1 MKPLS
6 YNPQQGFHSEQPYR
20 DYDHPPSRYDIS
32 GGGGGGYPDP
42 KYRNYDSSSPFENSV
57 PQYDQQQ
64 WNPYNQPLSPSN
76 SHGYDPHSPYG
87 DGSDSHYTP
96 PLRYDEPPPQQ
107 GFDGRPRYG
116 KPTGAVRYDDP
127 SPPAPGADINYQDSH
142 LSTYPSSAR
151 SSDHAAQRPAYNQG
165 PAPQHKSYKP
175 QQYDPIP
182 VNSES
187 SPTPPPKAETPS
199 PSFVDAPKPA
209 PARDEEQ
216 DDPAMRPQS
225 VLTRVKMF
233 ENKRSVSV
241 DRARDV
247 GESAGNKVGVVFS
260 SVLKSLK
267 RRFTVLTDTVGC
279 FIRPQAADLPLKT
292 GGVIPKANSLSNLD
306 QEKSYR

>member
-6 YNPQQGFHSEQPYR
+6 YNPPQGFHSEQPYR
-20 DYDHPPSRYDIS
+20 DYDHPPSRYDVS
-32 GGGGGGYPDP
+32 SGGGGYPDP

-64 WNPYNQPLSPSN
+64 WNPYNQPLSPAN

-116 KPTGAVRYDDP
+116 KPTGAVRYDAP
-127 SPPAPGADINYQDSH
+127 SPPAPGSDINYQDSH
-142 LSTYPSSAR
+142 LGTYPSSGR

-165 PAPQHKSYKP
+165 PAPQHKSYKT

-187 SPTPPPKAETPS
+187 SPTPPPKAEAPS
-199 PSFVDAPKPA
+199 PSFVDTPKPVA
-209 PARDEEQ
+209 ARDEEQ

-247 GESAGNKVGVVFS
+247 GESAGNKVGVF
-260 SVLKSLK
+260 LLK
-267 RRFTVLTDTVGC
+267 RSQNHRLTVLTDAGGC